1 VREEEA
7 RQIII
12 APVITEKG
20 TFIQEKYNQY
30 VFRVARRA
38 NRIQIK
44 QAVEKI
50 FDVKV
55 EGVRVAIVKGKQRRL
70 GRSVGFRP
78 DWKKA
83 VVTVKEG
90 DTINLS

>member
-1 VREEEA
+1 MREEEA

-30 VFRVARRA
+30 VFRVARRS

>member
-1 VREEEA
+1 MREEEA